1 MDKGLKK
8 KSNSFGYSLD
18 WFGFYRGIDKADDEL
33 AEVSR
38 SLMHI
43 FRDTDHLNH
52 IFEKLARDAEKIED
66 EEKSEKF
73 MVILSY
79 LSDRLYEIGD
89 QCYDISTK
97 IDGVRECNLSE
108 LIIEAEEM
116 TEGEK
121 AV

>member
-1 MDKGLKK
+1 MDAME
-8 KSNSFGYSLD
+8 
-18 WFGFYRGIDKADDEL
+18 FYAQIDKADDEL

-43 FRDTDHLNH
+43 FRDAHHLNH
-52 IFEKLARDAEKIED
+52 IFEKLARDAEKIKD
-66 EEKSEKF
+66 KEKSEKF
-73 MVILSY
+73 MVILSS

-116 TEGEK
+116 AEGEK
-121 AV
+121 AAN